1 MERKELIKIT
11 TKGEKQT
18 VSARE
23 LYEGLGYN
31 LKDNHFSRWI
41 KIQLNNVDAIENI
54 DFTTFWF
61 KNDDSINGVVE
72 FNGSANSMVRN
83 GCQMDYEITVDIA
96 KEICMVVVAVPKVDP
111 TVKRKSK
118 EIRKYFIE
126 CERIAKEKQVP
137 QLTEEEK
144 LALQLYHG
152 GIEAIEANKK
162 LIELKTTQLQPK
174 ADYHDEFMN
183 SEGLFTPTEIAAR
196 FNLSAEDLNNMLKE
210 KKLIKRV
217 NGTVLPTKKMP
228 KEWYV
233 IVEGTNNGY
242 AYKQMYYNTTGDKSL
257 NEMLRYYEKPKK
269 KELFEQKNFFDIFR

>member
-1 MERKELIKIT
+1 MERKEIKTIT
-11 TKGEKQT
+11 TKEGKIIPVLDSREVATMMGKEHKEILQYLEGLKTKDGKVKITGIIPTLTSGGLHPLDYFIKDNYKDNKNEIRRCYLVTKMGCELLGNKQQGEKGILF
-18 VSARE
+18 SAKYVE
-23 LYEGLGYN
+23 
-31 LKDNHFSRWI
+31 
-41 KIQLNNVDAIENI
+41 
-54 DFTTFWF
+54 
-61 KNDDSINGVVE
+61 E
-72 FNGSANSMVRN
+72 FNRMEEAL
-83 GCQMDYEITVDIA
+83 
-96 KEICMVVVAVPKVDP
+96 
-111 TVKRKSK
+111 
-118 EIRKYFIE
+118 
-126 CERIAKEKQVP
+126 KEKTP

-152 GIEAIEANKK
+152 GIEAIEANKR
-162 LIELKTTQLQPK
+162 LIELKTAQLQPK

>member
-11 TKGEKQT
+11 TKGENQT

-23 LYEGLGYN
+23 LYEGLGYD
-31 LKDNHFSRWI
+31 LKQGNFNRWI
-41 KIQLNNVDAIENI
+41 ENQLFNVDAVENV
-54 DFTTFWF
+54 DFTRFVF
-61 KNDDSINGVVE
+61 KDVGNNADI
-72 FNGSANSMVRN
+72 F
-83 GCQMDYEITVDIA
+83 DYEITVEIA
-96 KEICMVVVAVPKVDP
+96 KEICMVVGANPRANKE
-111 TVKRKSK
+111 VKTKSK

-126 CERIAKEKQVP
+126 CERIAKQKQVP

-152 GIEAIEANKK
+152 GIEAIEANKR
-162 LIELKTTQLQPK
+162 LIELKTAQLKPK

-217 NGTVLPTKKMP
+217 NGTVLPTRKMP

>member
-11 TKGEKQT
+11 TKDGNQT

-23 LYEGLGYN
+23 LYEKIGYN
-31 LKDNHFSRWI
+31 PKDNNFTHWARV
-41 KIQLNNVDAIENI
+41 QLENVDAIEGK
-54 DFTTFWF
+54 DFTSYWYKKSDVF
-61 KNDDSINGVVE
+61 KNVVE
-72 FNGSANSMVRN
+72 FTGNVNKMTANGNEI
-83 GCQMDYEITVDIA
+83 DYEITVEIA
-96 KEICMVVVAVPKVDP
+96 KEICMVVGANPRANKE
-111 TVKRKSK
+111 VKAKSK

-126 CERIAKEKQVP
+126 CERIAKQKQVP

-152 GIEAIEANKK
+152 GIEAIEANKR
-162 LIELKTTQLQPK
+162 LIELKTAQLQPK